1 MLTVNDIE
9 MAVAEHFGIR
19 THIIVP
25 NVSWGLGVHEC
36 DLLSVTKA
44 GYATEIEIK
53 VSRQDIKADLK
64 KRHTHKSS
72 KIKYLYFAIPDVLR
86 DSIEFIPDKAGI
98 FIISKDNYGD
108 IICIEERKPVAC
120 EFARKLTDKEIL
132 KVATLGTMRIW
143 NMKKVIN
150 TQNKEIM
157 RIRDGQ
163 MVRTI

>member
-53 VSRQDIKADLK
+53 VSRQDIKADFK
-64 KRHTHKSS
+64 KRHAHKSS

-98 FIISKDNYGD
+98 FIISKNNYGG

-120 EFARKLTDKEIL
+120 KFARKLTDKEIL